1 MAPGAWVHAP
11 VDMAYKS
18 DTQGMAPAVVVQL
31 HTGKTVQA
39 CLGMSLHWRESYLQQ
54 DTDQGD
60 KHDMKDIVVG
70 NSLEEPH

>member
-1 MAPGAWVHAP
+1 
-11 VDMAYKS
+11 
-18 DTQGMAPAVVVQL
+18 MAPAVVVQL

>member
-1 MAPGAWVHAP
+1 
-11 VDMAYKS
+11 MAYKS

-39 CLGMSLHWRESYLQQ
+39 CLGMSLHWRENYLQQ

-60 KHDMKDIVVG
+60 KRDMKDIVVG